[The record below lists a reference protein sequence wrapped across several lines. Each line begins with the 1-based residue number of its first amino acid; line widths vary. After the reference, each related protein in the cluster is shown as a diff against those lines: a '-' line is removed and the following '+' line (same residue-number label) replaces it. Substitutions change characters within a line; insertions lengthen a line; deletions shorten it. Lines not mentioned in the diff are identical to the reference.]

1 MLTATRKNMIM
12 IGGSR
17 RIDKML
23 NGLLKALGGTDK
35 TIGRTAKII
44 LALPIVAISLIG
56 FSVRPGEAAETTI
69 EQMPAKLETQFA
81 LSALPPALRD
91 QASVYL
97 LDPMKG
103 YQLSRR
109 GTSGLTCLVER
120 TVWEMADF
128 RNDIYFPLCYDAVG
142 TRTYLEVIMDAARLR
157 AQGMT
162 SAALKAEIENRYRSK
177 TYKAPE
183 KAGLSYMVGPVMRT
197 VGPPD
202 MKVQTMPMP
211 HLMFYAPN
219 ITNEDIGA
227 LPNLSVH
234 SSLLYPFI
242 DKQGIAEQSYM
253 IQLIGEA
260 EKARI
265 MADEKTLLDDLCA
278 YRDVLC
284 LPNTEH

>member
-1 MLTATRKNMIM
+1 MLTATRKNMVM
-12 IGGSR
+12 IDGSR

-23 NGLLKALGGTDK
+23 NGLLKVLERADK
-35 TIGRTAKII
+35 TIGRTAKIT

-56 FSVRPGEAAETTI
+56 FSARPGEAAETTI

-97 LDPMKG
+97 LDPKTG
-103 YQLSRR
+103 YQLSRQ
-109 GTSGLTCLVER
+109 GTSGITCLVQR

-128 RNDIYFPLCYDAVG
+128 RNDIYFPLCYDAAG
-142 TRTYLEVIMDAARLR
+142 TSSYLEVIMDAARLR

-162 SAALKAEIENRYRSK
+162 SAALKAEIENRYRNK
-177 TYKAPE
+177 TYKIPE

-202 MKVQTMPMP
+202 MKVHTMPMP

-227 LPNLSVH
+227 VPNLSIH
-234 SSLLYPFI
+234 SSLLNPFI

-260 EKARI
+260 EKATI
-265 MADEKTLLDDLCA
+265 MAVEKTLLDDLCA

-284 LPNTEH
+284 LPQTEH